1 MIIDYWNKLNT
12 TGYYWQIA
20 FFIFFP
26 FFFLVLVGEGEVPVW
41 IDEVSKE
48 LSLAV
53 DEASLQLVK
62 ATILLSTQDG
72 KPVMRCWQSS
82 ILKGSTSELWSDPY
96 SSSPWIP
103 CKTTLLVEGSRC
115 NLSSSE
121 PTWVLCANKLAARL
135 IAVGVDAKEAWTPLR
150 KLDADGL
157 VPGRVES
164 AIGGLA
170 ATFRVSASLTLEGGS
185 LLNKLTLVGQGT
197 VFV

>member
-72 KPVMRCWQSS
+72 NPETLKP
-82 ILKGSTSELWSDPY
+82 STQNP
-96 SSSPWIP
+96 
-103 CKTTLLVEGSRC
+103 TL
-115 NLSSSE
+115 N
-121 PTWVLCANKLAARL
+121 PK
-135 IAVGVDAKEAWTPLR
+135 P
-150 KLDADGL
+150 
-157 VPGRVES
+157 
-164 AIGGLA
+164 
-170 ATFRVSASLTLEGGS
+170 
-185 LLNKLTLVGQGT
+185 
-197 VFV
+197 